1 MTKTSTT
8 RKLSLATAAFAAAA
22 LFGAVEA
29 QAGTATSNLTVTATV
44 PSVCVMTPGTLAF
57 GSYDP
62 VGANAT
68 APLNATGTFT
78 VACTKN
84 TAYTVTLGL
93 GSNSASAIGT
103 TRAMKD
109 PGTAAFLSYEIY
121 TTTART
127 AVWNTTN
134 TVTGTAATTAPI
146 TLTAYGQVPSGQSVP
161 AATGYTDTVVSTVNF

>member
-8 RKLSLATAAFAAAA
+8 RKLSLATAAFAAA
-22 LFGAVEA
+22 LFGAA
-29 QAGTATSNLTVTATV
+29 GARAGTATSNLTVTATV

-62 VGANAT
+62 VGVNAA

-93 GSNSASAIGT
+93 GSNSASAVGT

-109 PGTAAFLSYEIY
+109 PGTGAFLSYEIY
-121 TTTART
+121 TTTGRT
-127 AVWNTTN
+127 LVWNTTN
-134 TVTGTAATTAPI
+134 TVTGTAVTTAPI